1 MVIILCHDHA
11 VVVDKPKI
19 DWNQLLPTIESKN
32 MVVIMIVSN
41 SASKSGLP
49 LLYDDNETHFSL
61 KQEVQVKI
69 LKGDTAT
76 APCR

>member
-1 MVIILCHDHA
+1 MLLWSIE
-11 VVVDKPKI
+11 PKI
-19 DWNQLLPTIESKN
+19 DWNHLLPTIESKN
-32 MVVIMIVSN
+32 MVMIMIVSN